1 MVVDHLEWHRS
12 KGGVEGGVVAIL
24 GPGQP
29 IQPRT
34 LLVVGDAADM
44 AIVVNPLRLAI
55 SLGVEG
61 GAHPQL
67 DAHKSEATP
76 DIASEDGVMI
86 ADDWR

>member
-1 MVVDHLEWHRS
+1 
-12 KGGVEGGVVAIL
+12 
-24 GPGQP
+24 
-29 IQPRT
+29 
-34 LLVVGDAADM
+34 M

-61 GAHPQL
+61 RAHYQL